1 MDRSFV
7 SLRMTKK
14 LKKINKNQ
22 VKGEG
27 KENQE
32 GIRKGK

>member
-1 MDRSFV
+1 M
-7 SLRMTKK
+7 
-14 LKKINKNQ
+14 LKRVQHDKRDNIQKIRL
-22 VKGEG
+22 KGEG